1 MRFMRWMS
9 VFAGVSLVVCG
20 AVVAEGAQ
28 RGGFSPSFRG
38 GWHPV
43 VGSGGVYH
51 IEEQGEPA
59 VDWEVTVVGQE
70 GDGYWIETHITAPEE
85 ATTKMLVSPGAT
97 PQSMIVK
104 SGVEPAMELPMNMM
118 GRQRTPTTDVEAT
131 SQRIGTEQVTTAAGT
146 FTCEHYQS
154 NDDSGVTDVWVNTGI
169 SPYGVVKTTTST
181 STMELTRVVTN
192 AKTRI
197 TETPQKF
204 LFPAGFADMLNNR

>member
-20 AVVAEGAQ
+20 AVVAEGAP
-28 RGGFSPSFRG
+28 GGPMSPSFRG

-51 IEEQGEPA
+51 IEEQGQLA
-59 VDWEVTVVGQE
+59 IDWEVTVVGQE

-85 ATTKMLVSPGAT
+85 VTTKMLVSPGSKGL
-97 PQSMIVK
+97 SMIVK
-104 SGVEPAMELPMNMM
+104 SGSEPAIELPLNMM
-118 GRQRTPTTDVEAT
+118 GRQRTPTTDVEAA

-154 NDDSGVTDVWVNTGI
+154 SDSTGVTDVWVNTGI
-169 SPYGVVKTTTST
+169 SPYGVVKVTSPG
-181 STMELTRVVTN
+181 STMELTRVVTG

-204 LFPAGFADMLNNR
+204 SFPAGFADLLNNR